1 MEETRLTNIT
11 IRRTHGSRSNSE
23 HVLDSLA
30 SPAKLG
36 HNLRRCQAG
45 ERLE

>member
-23 HVLDSLA
+23 HVLDGLA

-36 HNLRRCQAG
+36 HNLRRRQAG